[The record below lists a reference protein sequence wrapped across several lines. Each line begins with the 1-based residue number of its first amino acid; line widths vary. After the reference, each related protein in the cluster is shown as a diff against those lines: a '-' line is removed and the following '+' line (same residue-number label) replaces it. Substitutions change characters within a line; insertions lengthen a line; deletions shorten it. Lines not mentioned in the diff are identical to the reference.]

1 METPKVY
8 CFEGLVSILN
18 ELAYTKNHGY
28 VVRAKGILKTTDG
41 WKKFNITP
49 EELLIEDT
57 EAIAIG
63 VLCVIGTHLDE
74 EVIKKLF

>member
-1 METPKVY
+1 MYAVNDALYILQYLFSAEVETA
-8 CFEGLVSILN
+8 
-18 ELAYTKNHGY
+18 AYGY

-57 EAIAIG
+57 DAIAIG

>member
-8 CFEGLVSILN
+8 CFEGLVSVLN
-18 ELAYTKNHGY
+18 ELAYTKNYGY
-28 VVRAKGILKTTDG
+28 VVRGKGILKTTDG